1 MNTMSFR
8 NNGRKRDP
16 KYLISSIFMLIVG
29 IICLF
34 FSAATT
40 FKSSWTLPVGVIITF
55 LGILMFKNANEQ

>member
-1 MNTMSFR
+1 MSFR